1 MSDTP
6 TTTPTPAAS
15 ATPMAPNLTPTPA
28 TAPLD
33 PSLSPTPVSVA
44 PVAVPPVPVAVPP
57 IPAVPPPPM
66 VGAQDVRVS
75 IDPVTGVGTLTGTQL
90 WLDGEQRSEPQNTLR
105 PDQIAYGTAEIPAV
119 LEKLMADIG
128 ANGGT
133 ATPAH
138 LALVVEFV
146 DALRATP
153 APPQAPAQPTTYD
166 APNLLSP

>member
-1 MSDTP
+1 
-6 TTTPTPAAS
+6 
-15 ATPMAPNLTPTPA
+15 
-28 TAPLD
+28 
-33 PSLSPTPVSVA
+33 
-44 PVAVPPVPVAVPP
+44 
-57 IPAVPPPPM
+57 M

-75 IDPVTGVGTLTGTQL
+75 IDPVTGVGTLTGTEL
-90 WLDGEQRSEPQNTLR
+90 WLDGEQRPAPQTSLR
-105 PDQIAYGTAEIPAV
+105 PDQIGYGTAEMPAI
-119 LEKLMADIG
+119 LQKLVAAIA

-166 APNLLSP
+166 APNLLS